1 VKITTRDGGTQITK
15 LQGLKHKNRGCFV
28 IILELG
34 WTAGSFQLNPG
45 ALLQKYGANQYLAI

>member
-1 VKITTRDGGTQITK
+1 MRVKITTRDGGTQITK

-34 WTAGSFQLNPG
+34 WTAGSFQLNTG
-45 ALLQKYGANQYLAI
+45 ALLQKY